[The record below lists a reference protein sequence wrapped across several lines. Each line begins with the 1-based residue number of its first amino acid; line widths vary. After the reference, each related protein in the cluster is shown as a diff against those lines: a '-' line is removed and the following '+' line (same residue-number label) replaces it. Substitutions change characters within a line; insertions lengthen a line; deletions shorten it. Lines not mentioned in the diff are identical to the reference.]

1 MIKMIIADDESVI
14 IRGIQKLIDWE
25 KYGITIVGS
34 YQDGKSAFDGIIKTE
49 AEIALLDVN
58 MPKMS
63 GVDIL
68 KELGRLGMNTK
79 VIFISGFQEFEYA
92 RAALMYGAKGYLLK
106 PVIRRELIDHI
117 QTCIEEIRKEHGDGK
132 PEFSEET
139 KGNLKWLAD
148 MEETVYVPAL
158 LHIIC
163 HEKDGQ
169 ERKLIRFS
177 VASFLENRLRQDDKG
192 ISFEKD
198 GCFILVFKGMDR
210 EELNDY
216 ITKLGKDI
224 EEKTRHQVGILV
236 GREVR
241 SMGDIPDA
249 YRECQKKYGYF
260 FFFNEWRNFFIYQ
273 EDGLFHQRVAI
284 EELEKSRKKL
294 IELLISQNKEGWEKQ
309 FQWFCHCI
317 AVAAEGKREDA
328 AFYFCTGIRAVQS
341 DLREMRIETRF
352 DMKELLEEGR
362 NAEDFAEMS
371 DIYRRYFYRCYL
383 LVLESADKSDNKSI
397 AEIKRYIEKHYQ
409 ENLTLEVMAEQ
420 FHMNTYYFSSFFK
433 KNMGMNF
440 KEYLNEIR
448 LKQAVTL
455 LISSDKNMGEI
466 MRETGFAD
474 MRAFTKV
481 FQKKYNETPGKYKK
495 RIMKS
500 RKGPTS

>member
-1 MIKMIIADDESVI
+1 M
-14 IRGIQKLIDWE
+14 
-25 KYGITIVGS
+25 
-34 YQDGKSAFDGIIKTE
+34 
-49 AEIALLDVN
+49 
-58 MPKMS
+58 
-63 GVDIL
+63 
-68 KELGRLGMNTK
+68 
-79 VIFISGFQEFEYA
+79 
-92 RAALMYGAKGYLLK
+92 
-106 PVIRRELIDHI
+106 
-117 QTCIEEIRKEHGDGK
+117 
-132 PEFSEET
+132 
-139 KGNLKWLAD
+139 
-148 MEETVYVPAL
+148 
-158 LHIIC
+158 
-163 HEKDGQ
+163 
-169 ERKLIRFS
+169 
-177 VASFLENRLRQDDKG
+177 
-192 ISFEKD
+192 
-198 GCFILVFKGMDR
+198 
-210 EELNDY
+210 
-216 ITKLGKDI
+216 
-224 EEKTRHQVGILV
+224 
-236 GREVR
+236 
-241 SMGDIPDA
+241 
-249 YRECQKKYGYF
+249 
-260 FFFNEWRNFFIYQ
+260 
-273 EDGLFHQRVAI
+273 
-284 EELEKSRKKL
+284 
-294 IELLISQNKEGWEKQ
+294 
-309 FQWFCHCI
+309 
-317 AVAAEGKREDA
+317 AAEGKREDA

-383 LVLESADKSDNKSI
+383 LVLESAEKSDNKSI